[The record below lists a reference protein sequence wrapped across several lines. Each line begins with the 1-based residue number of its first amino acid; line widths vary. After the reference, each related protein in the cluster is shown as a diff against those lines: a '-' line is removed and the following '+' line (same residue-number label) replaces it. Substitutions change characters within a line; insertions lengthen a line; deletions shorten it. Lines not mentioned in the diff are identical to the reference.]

1 MYFSLIETT
10 HTRPIECFINERNEE
25 TAVCF
30 SYFTYSNSSVDYSL
44 VIGSLDN
51 SGRLLCRLILVSGE
65 ANNGY

>member
-1 MYFSLIETT
+1 MEAK
-10 HTRPIECFINERNEE
+10 TRPTERFINETNEE

-30 SYFTYSNSSVDYSL
+30 SYFTYSDSS
-44 VIGSLDN
+44 DN

>member
-1 MYFSLIETT
+1 MHFSLIETK
-10 HTRPIECFINERNEE
+10 TRPTECFINETNEE

-30 SYFTYSNSSVDYSL
+30 SYFAYTDSSVDYVL